1 MTDKTSLRIATYNIH
16 ACIGRDKQFDPQRVV
31 DVIRNIDADVI
42 ALQEV
47 EHHMV
52 DDLDLL
58 QFIAKEAG
66 YQAYAGPT
74 MKRGQRN
81 YGNAVLSRLPVT
93 NKLTRDLSVDGREP
107 RGLIEL
113 QLEIHGQ
120 TVLILATHLG
130 LRPAE
135 RRLQTEQIIALLSLQ
150 QADTTILLGD
160 LNEWFLW
167 GRPLRWLSR
176 HFEKTPHVA
185 TFPVFWPFLALDRIW
200 VNPVSQ
206 LLSLTSHQVSP
217 ARQASDHL
225 PLVAEISFK

>member
-1 MTDKTSLRIATYNIH
+1 MTDKTSLLIATYNIH

-31 DVIRNIDADVI
+31 DVIKNIDADVI

-47 EHHMV
+47 EHHLI

-58 QFIAKEAG
+58 QFIATEAG
-66 YQAYAGPT
+66 YQAYTGPT
-74 MKRGQRN
+74 MKRDQRN
-81 YGNAVLSRLPVT
+81 YGNAVLSRLPVS

-120 TVLILATHLG
+120 TILILATHLG

-176 HFEKTPHVA
+176 HFDKTPHVA
-185 TFPVFWPFLALDRIW
+185 TFPVLWPFLALDRIW

-206 LLSLTSHQVSP
+206 LLSVRSHQIFP

-225 PLVAEISFK
+225 PLVAEVSLG

>member
-1 MTDKTSLRIATYNIH
+1 MTDKNSLRVATYNIH
-16 ACIGRDKQFDPQRVV
+16 ACIGRDKQFDPQRIV
-31 DVIRNIDADVI
+31 DVINSLDADLI

-47 EHHMV
+47 EHHLV
-52 DDLDLL
+52 DDYDLL
-58 QFIAKEAG
+58 QFIAMETG
-66 YQAYAGPT
+66 YYAHAGPT

-93 NKLTRDLSVDGREP
+93 NKLTRDLSVSGREP

-113 QLEIHGQ
+113 QLEINGQ
-120 TVLILATHLG
+120 TVLLLATHLG

-135 RRLQTEQIIALLSLQ
+135 RRSQTEQIIALLSLQ

-185 TFPVFWPFLALDRIW
+185 TFPVSLPIFALDRIW
-200 VNPVSQ
+200 VNPARQ
-206 LLSLTSHQVSP
+206 LLSLSAHQAFP
-217 ARQASDHL
+217 AREASDHL
-225 PLVAEISFK
+225 PLVAEIVLD